1 MSIKDNRT
9 FLNNFLASEL
19 GNVFGKRQN
28 AGGGLLNF
36 VKSPYAADIGM
47 GLLAQSGYST
57 MPTSFGQS
65 LGIATNQANE
75 LRRQR
80 NADQISKLA
89 TAAQLS
95 NSMKPDVFQR
105 DTTKDLY
112 VDNQLKEKGIPTP
125 ILPKSADFF
134 NMINPDTKEKRLIN
148 LRNPDD
154 RAFLNS
160 PDSIGFV
167 KSSVETTTQQL
178 DKIDKTKER
187 TFIET
192 YEATNNIVNSLT
204 DFKDQINKGTVT
216 TGAFAG
222 GINRT
227 ISNIKTELGD
237 LKYTFVKDNSSD
249 IAESSDIIE
258 NAEGYLTENFGKQL
272 DESAIDTGI
281 LKSMVIQ
288 IAYDYAKINNKDGR
302 ISEQDF
308 KKGVEILLA
317 GGVKSK
323 DAILKN
329 SDRLMK
335 DAVDRLKTSYTGF
348 SISEELEKDNKYKT
362 LYDSVLENYN
372 TTLTGGVNNNNNQ
385 NTSSVGGSIV
395 IDLDK
400 YQWLKQI

>member
-400 YQWLKQI
+400 YQ

>member
-216 TGAFAG
+216 TGSFAG

-400 YQWLKQI
+400 Y

>member
-400 YQWLKQI
+400 Y